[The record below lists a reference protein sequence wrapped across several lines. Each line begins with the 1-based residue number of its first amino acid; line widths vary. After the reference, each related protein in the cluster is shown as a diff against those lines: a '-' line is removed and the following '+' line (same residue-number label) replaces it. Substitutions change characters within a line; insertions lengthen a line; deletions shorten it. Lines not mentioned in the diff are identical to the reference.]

1 MPHPKPRELLILGNV
16 RLVDSSLPLKAW
28 LSTPRKS
35 LVPTQPPWPR
45 PLLGC
50 RPPLLPPPGMCLLFW
65 EVALLPAA
73 LAPRPEGPALVLP
86 SLLPPTASAPPRCVV
101 YVVPLLL
108 RAVALSLFVLLGP
121 APMPCP
127 GTQ

>member
-73 LAPRPEGPALVLP
+73 LAPGQRALPLSCLP
-86 SLLPPTASAPPRCVV
+86 SSLPL
-101 YVVPLLL
+101 PLPLPG
-108 RAVALSLFVLLGP
+108 VWFMLSLFS
-121 APMPCP
+121 
-127 GTQ
+127 